1 MNITEI
7 GQEIG
12 EKLSVFNEK
21 LVEAQNRFMES
32 NIGQLLNN
40 ALDTT
45 LKIALPEFAEDAV
58 IGAKDAL
65 LENGLID
72 GSKQIWNNIKE
83 YGKSV
88 LGIASGKFESVEQV
102 QMATKSGGILDSVS
116 SLFDFALDKAV
127 EKEKITKS
135 ERQELKS
142 NKNSFLKNMKS
153 EISEELDNQ
162 VKYIEKIDEF
172 SEKWFNCYNEQDLTG
187 MKNANRN
194 IQKYLEKSLPLEKTL
209 KTARQIEIMENLI
222 ESTGS
227 FDITDEERELASA
240 LAQ

>member
-72 GSKQIWNNIKE
+72 GSKQIWNNIK
-83 YGKSV
+83 
-88 LGIASGKFESVEQV
+88 
-102 QMATKSGGILDSVS
+102 
-116 SLFDFALDKAV
+116 
-127 EKEKITKS
+127 
-135 ERQELKS
+135 
-142 NKNSFLKNMKS
+142 
-153 EISEELDNQ
+153 
-162 VKYIEKIDEF
+162 
-172 SEKWFNCYNEQDLTG
+172 
-187 MKNANRN
+187 
-194 IQKYLEKSLPLEKTL
+194 
-209 KTARQIEIMENLI
+209 
-222 ESTGS
+222 
-227 FDITDEERELASA
+227 
-240 LAQ
+240 